1 MNIAIQI
8 VYFVTKSILVD
19 LHCHNKKYKPFG
31 WKRKVLEIDTLNPNP
46 KNHTI

>member
-19 LHCHNKKYKPFG
+19 QH

-46 KNHTI
+46 KNHTIWNQ